1 MADVL
6 VVAALQLSDP
16 MLFAVLVKAN
26 DSFLHESET
35 RGIALEVSGHD
46 AHSVPDRRRRVP
58 APPARAAVALGLG
71 ARQKGRMFAQPIGFP
86 WPIFLNWMLKRLCP
100 P

>member
-35 RGIALEVSGHD
+35 RGIALEGQ
-46 AHSVPDRRRRVP
+46 
-58 APPARAAVALGLG
+58 RA
-71 ARQKGRMFAQPIGFP
+71 
-86 WPIFLNWMLKRLCP
+86 
-100 P
+100 

>member
-26 DSFLHESET
+26 DSFLHESGT
-35 RGIALEVSGHD
+35 RGIALEGQ
-46 AHSVPDRRRRVP
+46 
-58 APPARAAVALGLG
+58 RA
-71 ARQKGRMFAQPIGFP
+71 
-86 WPIFLNWMLKRLCP
+86 
-100 P
+100 